1 MEFDKLEFDEGVDFV
16 KKLIAFVLALVCVL
30 GLAGCSAQK
39 EYAIRIVVPAGSQGE
54 FVYSDEEIS
63 PRKSRIEIKSIDL
76 AEDAEF
82 VLKPIEESQENIFEC
97 TNFPK
102 GEPMLIDVEKG
113 TWYKIGIAMENPT
126 DEDIV
131 VVFQVVNAKIRVK

>member
-1 MEFDKLEFDEGVDFV
+1 M
-16 KKLIAFVLALVCVL
+16 KKFIALLLAMSCVLALV
-30 GLAGCSAQK
+30 GCSAQK
-39 EYAIRIVVPAGSQGE
+39 EYAISVVVPAGSQGE
-54 FVYSDEEIS
+54 FAYSDEEIS
-63 PRKSRIEIKSIDL
+63 PRKSRLEIKSIDL

-82 VLKPIEESQENIFEC
+82 ILKPIEESQENTYEC

-113 TWYKIGIAMENPT
+113 AWYKIGIAMENPT

-131 VVFQVVNAKIRVK
+131 VVFHVVNVKVRIE

>member
-1 MEFDKLEFDEGVDFV
+1 M
-16 KKLIAFVLALVCVL
+16 KKLIAFVLSLVCVL

-63 PRKSRIEIKSIDL
+63 PRKSRLEIKSIDL

-82 VLKPIEESQENIFEC
+82 VLKPIEESQENIYEC

-102 GEPMLIDVEKG
+102 GEPMLIDVDKG
-113 TWYKIGIAMENPT
+113 AWYKIGIAMENPT

-131 VVFQVVNAKIRVK
+131 VVFHVVNAKIRVK

>member
-1 MEFDKLEFDEGVDFV
+1 M
-16 KKLIAFVLALVCVL
+16 KKFIALLLAMSCVLALV
-30 GLAGCSAQK
+30 GCSAQK
-39 EYAIRIVVPAGSQGE
+39 GYTISVVVPAGSQGE

-63 PRKSRIEIKSIDL
+63 PRKSRLEIKSIDL

-82 VLKPIEESQENIFEC
+82 VLKPIEESEENIYKC

-113 TWYKIGIAMENPT
+113 AWYKIGIAMENPT
-126 DEDIV
+126 DEAVV
-131 VVFQVVNAKIRVK
+131 VVFHVVNAEMRVKVIPL

>member
-1 MEFDKLEFDEGVDFV
+1 MKQSIVL
-16 KKLIAFVLALVCVL
+16 VLALACAL

-39 EYAIRIVVPAGSQGE
+39 EYVIRVVVPAGNQGE
-54 FVYSDEEIS
+54 FVYSEEEIS
-63 PRKSRIEIKSIDL
+63 PRNSQLDIKSIDMS
-76 AEDAEF
+76 ENAEF
-82 VLKPIEESQENIFEC
+82 VLKRVDETQENAYEC

-102 GEPMLIDVEKG
+102 GQPMLIEVEKG

-131 VVFQVVNAKIRVK
+131 VVFHVENAKVRIE

>member
-1 MEFDKLEFDEGVDFV
+1 M
-16 KKLIAFVLALVCVL
+16 KKLIVLVLALVCAL
-30 GLAGCSAQK
+30 GLSGCSAQK
-39 EYAIRIVVPAGSQGE
+39 EYAIRVVVPAGSQGE

-63 PRKSRIEIKSIDL
+63 ARKSRLEIKSIDL
-76 AEDAEF
+76 AEDADF
-82 VLKPIEESQENIFEC
+82 ILKPVDETQENAYEC

-113 TWYKIGIAMENPT
+113 AWYKIGIAMENPT

-131 VVFQVVNAKIRVK
+131 VVFHVVNTKIRVR

>member
-1 MEFDKLEFDEGVDFV
+1 M
-16 KKLIAFVLALVCVL
+16 KKLIALILTLLCL
-30 GLAGCSAQK
+30 WGSAGCTMQS

-63 PRKSRIEIKSIDL
+63 PRKSRLEIKSIDM
-76 AEDAEF
+76 AKDAEF
-82 VLKPIEESQENIFEC
+82 VLKPVDETQENAYEC

-102 GEPMLIDVEKG
+102 GEPMLIDGEKG
-113 TWYKIGIAMENPT
+113 AWYKIGIAMENPT

-131 VVFQVVNAKIRVK
+131 VVFHVINVKVRIE

>member
-1 MEFDKLEFDEGVDFV
+1 M
-16 KKLIAFVLALVCVL
+16 KKLMALVLALVYVL

-39 EYAIRIVVPAGSQGE
+39 EYAIRVVVPAGSQGE

-63 PRKSRIEIKSIDL
+63 PRKNRIEIKSIDL
-76 AEDAEF
+76 AEDADF
-82 VLKPIEESQENIFEC
+82 ILKPVDETQENAYEC

-113 TWYKIGIAMENPT
+113 VWYKIGIAMENST

-131 VVFQVVNAKIRVK
+131 VIFHVVNAKIRVK

>member
-1 MEFDKLEFDEGVDFV
+1 MKR
-16 KKLIAFVLALVCVL
+16 LIALILSLACVCGLV
-30 GLAGCSAQK
+30 GCTMQS

-63 PRKSRIEIKSIDL
+63 PLKSRLEIKSIDMS
-76 AEDAEF
+76 EDAEF
-82 VLKPIEESQENIFEC
+82 VLKPIEETQENTYEC

-102 GEPMLIDVEKG
+102 GAPILLDVEKG
-113 TWYKIGIAMENPT
+113 AWYKIGIAMENPT

-131 VVFQVVNAKIRVK
+131 VVFHVVNVKVRIE

>member
-1 MEFDKLEFDEGVDFV
+1 M
-16 KKLIAFVLALVCVL
+16 
-30 GLAGCSAQK
+30 
-39 EYAIRIVVPAGSQGE
+39 
-54 FVYSDEEIS
+54 
-63 PRKSRIEIKSIDL
+63 

-82 VLKPIEESQENIFEC
+82 VLMPVGETQENVYEC

-113 TWYKIGIAMENPT
+113 AWYKIGIAMENPT

-131 VVFQVVNAKIRVK
+131 VVFHIVNAKVRVK

>member
-1 MEFDKLEFDEGVDFV
+1 M
-16 KKLIAFVLALVCVL
+16 KKLIALVLALACVL
-30 GLAGCSAQK
+30 GLAGCSTQK
-39 EYAIRIVVPAGSQGE
+39 ENTIRVVVPAGSQGE
-54 FVYSDEEIS
+54 FVYSAEEIS

-113 TWYKIGIAMENPT
+113 TWYKIGIAVENT
-126 DEDIV
+126 TNEDII
-131 VVFQVVNAKIRVK
+131 VVFHVVNAKVRIE

>member
-1 MEFDKLEFDEGVDFV
+1 M
-16 KKLIAFVLALVCVL
+16 KKLIALVLALVCVL

-39 EYAIRIVVPAGSQGE
+39 EYVIRVVVPAGNQGE
-54 FVYSDEEIS
+54 FVYSEEEIS
-63 PRKSRIEIKSIDL
+63 PRNSQLDIKSIDMS
-76 AEDAEF
+76 EDAEF
-82 VLKPIEESQENIFEC
+82 VLKPIDTTQKNAYEC

-102 GEPMLIDVEKG
+102 GQPMLIEVEKG

-131 VVFQVVNAKIRVK
+131 VVFHVENAKVRIE

>member
-1 MEFDKLEFDEGVDFV
+1 M

-39 EYAIRIVVPAGSQGE
+39 EYAIRIVVPAGCQGE

-63 PRKSRIEIKSIDL
+63 PRKSRLEIKSIDL
-76 AEDAEF
+76 AEDADF
-82 VLKPIEESQENIFEC
+82 ILKPVDEMQENAYEC

-102 GEPMLIDVEKG
+102 GEPMLIDVENG
-113 TWYKIGIAMENPT
+113 AWYKIGIAMENPT

-131 VVFQVVNAKIRVK
+131 VVFHVVNTKIRVR